1 MTLKLLPE
9 ANIFSRSKRVFQ
21 IFLLVYGFLRQRAA
35 QAGNSALSAE
45 EKERHLAA
53 WAKEQ
58 FIRLGPTF
66 IKLGQ
71 IISTRA
77 DLFPR
82 IWVEEFATLQDKVD
96 PFSFDE
102 AKAVIEDE
110 LGAPIGELFLSI
122 DQEPISTA
130 SLGQVHRARRRIG
143 QEIVELVVKVQRP
156 GVEELVRLDLSV
168 LRSIV
173 QHLFFFPRLT
183 KEADLFGF
191 LNELETT
198 FFAELDYKI
207 EATNTEEFRQMF
219 PQDDASTGVIIPW
232 VDYERS
238 RKRVLTLQYMPGTKI
253 SKFTGS
259 NEDVQEAA
267 AILIKAFLKQFVT
280 VGVFH
285 ADPHP
290 GNIAVTKIDGKVK
303 VIFYDFG
310 MIGRLSAG
318 LRDSILLIAGNAIKG
333 DAKGLVEECVK
344 AGILSSSALEDQD
357 VLGVFQ
363 RFTAKLDNV
372 SAETI
377 GVLQQQ
383 LFKASES
390 GGVAFPRELTL
401 VGRSLISIE
410 GNLKALQAVYPELNL
425 GSVISEET
433 TALAS
438 RLLGEPLDPLE
449 RIQYDSEKLK
459 RLGLTLL
466 KKGRTIFDQIER
478 GELQIA
484 VKDVG
489 TASAVR
495 KLRFGAKSISAAI
508 LFATFFIPAILLLEM
523 RRDFLV
529 GLPLLALSIIFLERW
544 YLAEKRL
551 DN

>member
-1 MTLKLLPE
+1 MTKKILPE

-21 IFLLVYGFLRQRAA
+21 IFLLAYGFLRQRAA
-35 QAGNSALSAE
+35 QAGNSSLSAE
-45 EKERHLAA
+45 EKERQLAA

-82 IWVEEFATLQDKVD
+82 IWVEEFSTLQDKVD
-96 PFSFDE
+96 SFSFDE

-110 LGAPIGELFLSI
+110 LGAPLGELFLTI

-173 QHLFFFPRLT
+173 QHLFFFPRFT

-207 EATNTEEFRQMF
+207 EAANTEEFRQMF
-219 PQDDASTGVIIPW
+219 PQDDASSGVIIPW
-232 VDYERS
+232 IDYERS

-310 MIGRLSAG
+310 MVGRLSAG

-333 DAKGLVEECVK
+333 DAKGLVEECVR

-363 RFTAKLDNV
+363 RFTGNLDKV

-390 GGVAFPRELTL
+390 GSVAFPRELTL

-410 GNLKALQAVYPELNL
+410 GNLKALQTVYPELNL
-425 GSVISEET
+425 GSVISGET

-459 RLGLTLL
+459 RLGITLL
-466 KKGRTIFDQIER
+466 KKGRALFDQIER

-508 LFATFFIPAILLLEM
+508 LFATFFIPGILLLEM
-523 RRDFLV
+523 RRDFLA
-529 GLPLLALSIIFLERW
+529 GLPLLAISIIFLERW